1 MAGRADLGA
10 DVELLFVYGTLMKDY
25 GLHHVLARGA
35 RFVERGKVRG
45 RLLDLGHYPGMVTG
59 VGQVK
64 GEVYRLDDPELLPV
78 LDAEEGYNFERSR
91 VVATLASGRHA
102 RVWVYRYRGPRDG
115 AVPIVDGDYRRAR
128 PTSRDLDRRPRGR
141 ERDVD
146 ERP

>member
-1 MAGRADLGA
+1 MPGRADLGS
-10 DVELLFVYGTLMKDY
+10 DVELIFVYGTLMKDY
-25 GLHHVLARGA
+25 DLHHVLARGA

-45 RLLDLGHYPGMVTG
+45 RLLDLGAYPGMVTG

-64 GEVYRLDDPELLPV
+64 GEVYRLEDPELLPI

-102 RVWVYRYRGPRDG
+102 KVWVFRYRGPRDG
-115 AVPIVDGDYRRAR
+115 AVPILDGDYRRAR
-128 PTSRDLDRRPRGR
+128 PTPRDVDARRGRARDLD
-141 ERDVD
+141 